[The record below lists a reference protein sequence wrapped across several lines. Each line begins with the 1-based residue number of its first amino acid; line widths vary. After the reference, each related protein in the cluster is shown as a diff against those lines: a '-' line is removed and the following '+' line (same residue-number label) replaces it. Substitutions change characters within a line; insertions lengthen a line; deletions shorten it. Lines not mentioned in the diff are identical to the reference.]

1 MAFPASSN
9 VSGSNPGPNSGSSPD
24 TIQMPTGNLWKVG
37 RFALT
42 LSPAAVAA
50 ASAVEQAFAATGIG
64 LLPTDA
70 VVVNCEAPLAGVTN
84 ANARVSAADT
94 LAITFV
100 NPTAGSLTPTP
111 STVYYVTVFRV
122 QPLWTPPSSG
132 NQLDW

>member
-1 MAFPASSN
+1 MAFPATTN
-9 VSGSNPGPNSGSSPD
+9 VSGSNPGPNDAVLPD
-24 TIQMPTGNLWKVG
+24 TVQMPVGNLWKVG

-42 LSPAAVAA
+42 LSPLAVAA
-50 ASAVEQAFAATGIG
+50 ASAVEQTFAATGIG

-70 VVVNCEAPLAGVTN
+70 LVVNCEAPLAGVIN
-84 ANARVSAADT
+84 SNARVSGADT

-111 STVYYVTVFRV
+111 NTVYYVTVFRV
-122 QPLWTPPSSG
+122 QPNWTAPASG